1 MTITMK
7 RFPKKSSAKPTLS
20 DDELKQLLQLVEKS
34 GLPKEQVEA
43 LIEKREQAVV
53 NRNIL
58 PYDKWLEGIA
68 QRTQEIIDHLQ
79 DTNTDFGKRLVTPR
93 GEYYKRPTIASM
105 VTQRQGATAW
115 FIYQLYEVLGIS
127 PSWFLSGR
135 YEDERYENFMRKYHT
150 EVGLYEKRIKQLEEE
165 NRQLRE
171 KFRNGE

>member
-68 QRTQEIIDHLQ
+68 QRT
-79 DTNTDFGKRLVTPR
+79 
-93 GEYYKRPTIASM
+93 
-105 VTQRQGATAW
+105 
-115 FIYQLYEVLGIS
+115 
-127 PSWFLSGR
+127 
-135 YEDERYENFMRKYHT
+135 
-150 EVGLYEKRIKQLEEE
+150 
-165 NRQLRE
+165 
-171 KFRNGE
+171 